1 MHCFSP
7 FPLPQIVRPAWDVGF
22 SLPRSLDCLMVGAS
36 LCGLLK
42 QEQTR
47 FDQAL
52 TPLPRPSD
60 QRNKRLAHPPT
71 TLTHTK
77 LKPFSY
83 PPMFFF
89 VMQSFTAGLM
99 RSLLILSNLNGIYV
113 LVICCSVCYYPPPSA
128 LYNSHPAPC
137 ASKSNPH
144 SSLAPSASGVH

>member
-60 QRNKRLAHPPT
+60 QRNKRLAHPNNSNPHQT
-71 TLTHTK
+71 QTLLLPSHV
-77 LKPFSY
+77 
-83 PPMFFF
+83 FF

-99 RSLLILSNLNGIYV
+99 RSLLILSNFNGIYV

-128 LYNSHPAPC
+128 LYNSHLAPC